1 MFGGGGG
8 GFSSSSSAP
17 RHQSSSVGGGGEQ
30 EKVVVPRTFK
40 LLEELEA
47 GEKGTGVNSH
57 HCSLGL
63 ADDGEKSIIFVV
75 VVFIRVREDAFTSSR
90 RRFRRR
96 RFLVDFCESRLRV
109 SVSRKARSLFLFSLL
124 LFLVLD

>member
-8 GFSSSSSAP
+8 GFSSSAP
-17 RHQSSSVGGGGEQ
+17 RQSGGGVGGEQ

-63 ADDGEKSIIFVV
+63 ADDGEKSIIFLCCC
-75 VVFIRVREDAFTSSR
+75 FYSRSR
-90 RRFRRR
+90 RCVYVLETSFSSSSFSR
-96 RFLVDFCESRLRV
+96 RFLRIAASFRFREKRDLS
-109 SVSRKARSLFLFSLL
+109 FSSPYCFWYSISELTR
-124 LFLVLD
+124 

>member
-63 ADDGEKSIIFVV
+63 ADDGESSIFVIV
-75 VVFIRVREDAFTSSR
+75 VVAVFICVREDVFTS
-90 RRFRRR
+90 
-96 RFLVDFCESRLRV
+96 
-109 SVSRKARSLFLFSLL
+109 
-124 LFLVLD
+124 

>member
-1 MFGGGGG
+1 MFFGGGGTHNRNSSNTNATTSGATTTTNKGGGGG
-8 GFSSSSSAP
+8 G
-17 RHQSSSVGGGGEQ
+17 G

-63 ADDGEKSIIFVV
+63 ADDGESSIVIVV
-75 VVFIRVREDAFTSSR
+75 AAVFICVREDVFTS
-90 RRFRRR
+90 
-96 RFLVDFCESRLRV
+96 
-109 SVSRKARSLFLFSLL
+109 
-124 LFLVLD
+124 

>member
-1 MFGGGGG
+1 MFFGGGGTHNRN
-8 GFSSSSSAP
+8 SSNTNTTTSGATTTTNK
-17 RHQSSSVGGGGEQ
+17 GGGG

-63 ADDGEKSIIFVV
+63 ADDGNILSSSSSYSSSNRREREYI
-75 VVFIRVREDAFTSSR
+75 VFSSCA
-90 RRFRRR
+90 
-96 RFLVDFCESRLRV
+96 RFLFFSRVIDRRCAFV
-109 SVSRKARSLFLFSLL
+109 
-124 LFLVLD
+124 

>member
-8 GFSSSSSAP
+8 FSSSAP
-17 RHQSSSVGGGGEQ
+17 RHQSSGGGVGGEQ

-63 ADDGEKSIIFVV
+63 ADDGESSIVIVVVV
-75 VVFIRVREDAFTSSR
+75 VVFICVREDVFTS
-90 RRFRRR
+90 
-96 RFLVDFCESRLRV
+96 
-109 SVSRKARSLFLFSLL
+109 
-124 LFLVLD
+124 

>member
-17 RHQSSSVGGGGEQ
+17 RHQSSSVGGGGGEQ

-63 ADDGEKSIIFVV
+63 ADDGESSIVV
-75 VVFIRVREDAFTSSR
+75 VVVAAVFICVREDVFTS
-90 RRFRRR
+90 
-96 RFLVDFCESRLRV
+96 
-109 SVSRKARSLFLFSLL
+109 
-124 LFLVLD
+124 

>member
-1 MFGGGGG
+1 MFGGGG
-8 GFSSSSSAP
+8 GFSSSSAP
-17 RHQSSSVGGGGEQ
+17 GRHQSSGSGGVGGEQ

-63 ADDGEKSIIFVV
+63 ADDGESIIFDVV
-75 VVFIRVREDAFTSSR
+75 VVLFAFEKM
-90 RRFRRR
+90 
-96 RFLVDFCESRLRV
+96 CLR
-109 SVSRKARSLFLFSLL
+109 S
-124 LFLVLD
+124 

>member
-63 ADDGEKSIIFVV
+63 ADDGESDIVV
-75 VVFIRVREDAFTSSR
+75 VVAVFICVREDVFTS
-90 RRFRRR
+90 
-96 RFLVDFCESRLRV
+96 
-109 SVSRKARSLFLFSLL
+109 
-124 LFLVLD
+124 

>member
-1 MFGGGGG
+1 MFFSGGGTHNRNSSNTNTTTSGATTTTNKGGGG
-8 GFSSSSSAP
+8 
-17 RHQSSSVGGGGEQ
+17 

-63 ADDGEKSIIFVV
+63 ADDGNIFVFFF
-75 VVFIRVREDAFTSSR
+75 VVFFVQPARERVY
-90 RRFRRR
+90 
-96 RFLVDFCESRLRV
+96 
-109 SVSRKARSLFLFSLL
+109 SLF
-124 LFLVLD
+124 FLRAISFFLSAIDRRCAFV

>member
-1 MFGGGGG
+1 MFGGGGGG
-8 GFSSSSSAP
+8 GFSSSAP
-17 RHQSSSVGGGGEQ
+17 RHQSSGGGVGGEQ

-63 ADDGEKSIIFVV
+63 ADDGESIIFVD
-75 VVFIRVREDAFTSSR
+75 VVFICVREDVFTSLK

-96 RFLVDFCESRLRV
+96 FLRV
-109 SVSRKARSLFLFSLL
+109 AASFRFREKRDLSFSSLCCFLYSSSELTR
-124 LFLVLD
+124 